1 MNLKKKRSWLVIAL
15 AGTLVV
21 SMLPSAK
28 AVNPPLLP
36 DWARSATIYE
46 VNVRQYTNEG
56 TFSAFAKSLPRLKS
70 LGVKILWLMPIQP
83 ISVKNRK
90 GTLGS
95 EYSVADYKGINPEY
109 GKASDFTAL
118 VTTAHQLGFK
128 VILDW
133 VANHSGWD
141 NPWTANKS
149 WYHQD
154 SSGNIIS
161 PNPDWSDVAWL
172 NYDNQDLR
180 AAMIDAMSY
189 WVKNFNID
197 GFRADVADGV
207 PADFW
212 NQANAKL
219 QAIKPL
225 FMLAESQGNDNLLE
239 QTFVANY
246 NWELLHLMND
256 IGSGIKSRAE
266 FLDTAFRQTMMY
278 PKGTFP
284 MNFITNHDENTWSGT
299 EFMRLGKAVNAMAA
313 LTFTYPGM
321 PLIYSGQ
328 EVGNTKQI
336 AFFDKDLIPGLTQ
349 ANATSSFYS
358 KLIALK
364 NRNAALWNESPAV
377 LNSLDSN
384 NPKILSYS
392 RVRGGDKVIVV
403 INLSAKAQTVK
414 VKIGSLSGKYKS
426 FNSSKTTSFSGLA
439 SLAPWGFEIYSTN

>member
-1 MNLKKKRSWLVIAL
+1 MNLEKKRSWLVISLVA
-15 AGTLVV
+15 TLVFSV
-21 SMLPSAK
+21 APTAR
-28 AVNPPLLP
+28 AVNLPLLP
-36 DWARSATIYE
+36 DWAKSATIYE
-46 VNVRQYTNEG
+46 VNLRQYTSEG
-56 TFSAFAKSLPRLKS
+56 TFNAFAKSLPRLKA

-90 GTLGS
+90 GSLGS
-95 EYSVADYKGINPEY
+95 EYSVADYKGINPEF
-109 GKASDFTAL
+109 GNSSDFTSL
-118 VTTAHQLGFK
+118 VRSAHQLGFK

-141 NPWTANKS
+141 NPWIANKS

-154 SSGNIIS
+154 ASGNIIS

-172 NYDNQDLR
+172 NYENQDLR
-180 AAMIDAMSY
+180 TAMIDAMSY
-189 WVKNFNID
+189 WVTSFDID

-212 NQANAKL
+212 NQANDKL
-219 QAIKPL
+219 QMIKPL
-225 FMLAESQGNDNLLE
+225 FMLAESQGNDSLLKH
-239 QTFVANY
+239 TFVSNY

-266 FLDTAFRQTMMY
+266 FLDTASRQTMMY
-278 PKGTFP
+278 PKGTFA

-336 AFFDKDLIPGLTQ
+336 AFFDKDLIPGLSH
-349 ANATSSFYS
+349 ANSTSVFYS

-364 NRNAALWNESPAV
+364 SRNEALWNDSPAT
-377 LNSLDSN
+377 LNSLNSN
-384 NPKILSYS
+384 NPKVLSFS
-392 RVRGGDKVIVV
+392 RTRNGDKVIVV
-403 INLSAKAQTVK
+403 INLSAKNQST
-414 VKIGSLSGKYKS
+414 KIKLGLLVGKYKS
-426 FNSSKTTSFSGLA
+426 FSTNKTVGFSG
-439 SLAPWGFEIYSTN
+439 SLTLQPWGVEIYSTK